1 MEFDLGFGFADGDRK
16 LAGHAATDAP
26 FPLAPDSPV
35 MNAEGVIREYYRSLR
50 AGEPIHP
57 FFLAEE
63 STVKV
68 GVFSA
73 VYGEAVADSL
83 RAQTETTGEWVVES
97 QALSV
102 TDRGPFATFADE
114 VRLAWTDHEA
124 DVRHRFETRW
134 TGTLVRT
141 EDGWRFVSM
150 HVSAPRDRE

>member
-1 MEFDLGFGFADGDRK
+1 M
-16 LAGHAATDAP
+16 
-26 FPLAPDSPV
+26 S
-35 MNAEGVIREYYRSLR
+35 AEGVIRDYYRALR

-57 FFLAEE
+57 FFLEDE
-63 STVKV
+63 STVKI

-97 QALSV
+97 HGLSV
-102 TDRGPFATFADE
+102 AERGTVATFADE

-124 DVRHRFETRW
+124 EVRYRFDTRW

-141 EDGWRFVSM
+141 DDGWEFVSM
-150 HVSAPRDRE
+150 HVSAPRDRK